1 MVETSLLGQLSLRL
15 SVHPENIATE
25 ALAIVLKQSRTAS
38 LAFRQFVGLTGVCLP
53 ESISFEAQQGGL
65 DRAIPDLTCVDENG
79 RKRAVIENKFWAG
92 LTENQPITYIRELSH
107 SEPAIVLFVVPDARR
122 TIVWAEL
129 LARCS
134 AAGLQLTGTTQ
145 SPSITFAHINPLHCL
160 AITSWQNLLEAL
172 NSAVV
177 SSRDVA
183 ASNDIAQL
191 RGLCNAIDSEAF
203 LPLRPDEVSNV
214 ELPRRVINLADVGF
228 EIVQSCEARNYC
240 DRRGLKET
248 NGQHKAGTYLR
259 FGEYGAWFGLHL
271 ELWKAFEISPLW
283 FEFAGRD
290 FGKPLRVRELL
301 RVWQHNSPRRCFDW
315 EDKVVV
321 PAILPTG
328 VEKGRVIAVVVEQVG
343 EMVALLNQ
351 HEDQEPFIA
360 PPATVPPDVSPV
372 EQ

>member
-1 MVETSLLGQLSLRL
+1 MKETSLLGQLSLRL

-25 ALAIVLKQSRTAS
+25 ALTIVLKQSRTAS

-65 DRAIPDLTCVDENG
+65 DRAIPDLTCVDNNG

-107 SEPAIVLFVVPDARR
+107 SEPAVVLFVVPDARR
-122 TIVWAEL
+122 AIIWTEL

-145 SPSITFAHINPLHCL
+145 SPAITFAHINPLHCL
-160 AITSWQNLLEAL
+160 AITSWQNLLDAL

-183 ASNDIAQL
+183 ASNDIGQL

-203 LPLRPDEVSNV
+203 LPLRPDELSNV
-214 ELPRRVINLADVGF
+214 ELPRRVINLADVAF

-240 DRRGLKET
+240 DRKGLKET
-248 NGQHKAGTYLR
+248 NGRYTSGTYLR
-259 FGEYGAWFGLHL
+259 FGSYGSWFGLHL
-271 ELWKAFEISPLW
+271 RLWKAFEISPLW
-283 FEFAGRD
+283 FEFSNND
-290 FGKPLRVRELL
+290 YGKAQKVRELL
-301 RVWQHNSPRRCFDW
+301 RGWQHSSPPRCLDW
-315 EDKVVV
+315 DNEVVV
-321 PAILPTG
+321 PAILPAG
-328 VEKGRVIAVVVEQVG
+328 VEKEKIIVAVVEQVG
-343 EMVALLNQ
+343 EMVALLSQ
-351 HEDQEPFIA
+351 HDGQELFVA
-360 PPATVPPDVSPV
+360 PPATAPPDASPITS
-372 EQ
+372 